1 MRMFVAVAAAAALAC
16 SGAKAAEI
24 NLSHFGEVMESVPW
38 AIAFKKHMFQDAGVD
53 VTGALTSQ
61 GGGSTLRNMLAG
73 SVPFGEVSTEATVTA
88 IKAGL
93 PVKIVGLGT
102 NNAADNTWVVL
113 PKSPIHSFHDLV
125 GKKFGTTHPGGVT
138 RAFGEMLLKHY
149 GIKPDQITQVP
160 LGVGVSVAA
169 LDSGA
174 VDTTYMLEPLRSKY
188 GDKYR
193 DIGGISIV
201 LPSVAQ
207 LFLVTSDQ
215 FIKEHPDKLRAIL
228 KVHKETVDFIEA
240 HPKEAADLALP
251 YMVNISKEALEKATV
266 RLAKVHYWS
275 DGTIDPAALE
285 GTRKLLVALGAI
297 KPSYDFSKVID
308 KRFLPK

>member
-1 MRMFVAVAAAAALAC
+1 MRMLICFVVATAFAC
-16 SGAKAAEI
+16 SGARAAEI

-38 AIAFKKHMFQDAGVD
+38 AVAFKKHMFQKHGVD

-73 SVPFGEVSTEATVTA
+73 SIPFAAVSTESTITG

-113 PKSPIHSFHDLV
+113 PKSPIHSFRDLV

-138 RAFGEMLLKHY
+138 QAFGAMLLKHY
-149 GIKPDQITQVP
+149 GIKLDQVTQVP

-174 VDTTYMLEPLRSKY
+174 VDTSYMLEPLRSKY

-193 DIGGISIV
+193 DIGGISSV

-207 LFLVTSDQ
+207 LFLVTSDK
-215 FIKEHPDKLRAIL
+215 FIKEHPKQLRGIL
-228 KVHKETVDFIEA
+228 AAHKEAVDFTDA
-240 HPKEAADLALP
+240 HPKEAAHLALP
-251 YMVNISKEALEKATV
+251 YMVNISEAALVRATERMAKA
-266 RLAKVHYWS
+266 HYWS
-275 DGTIDPAALE
+275 DGSINPAALE